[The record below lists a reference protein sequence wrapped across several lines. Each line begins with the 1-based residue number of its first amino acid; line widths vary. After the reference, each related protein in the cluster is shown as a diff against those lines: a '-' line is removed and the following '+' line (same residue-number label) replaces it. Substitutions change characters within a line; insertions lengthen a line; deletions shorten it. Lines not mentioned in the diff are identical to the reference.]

1 MRDGARGN
9 GRVVCVD
16 SSIHPLTLTVA
27 SAKGVGVDSQEWDD
41 GVLRLESELRGALA
55 RVAELEA
62 AIRTVF
68 DEIDMRHI
76 EKHDEDTAHELH
88 ALKWVLK
95 KEGGS

>member
-1 MRDGARGN
+1 MTDIDSCTHSRRTEWCWECQMARAA
-9 GRVVCVD
+9 
-16 SSIHPLTLTVA
+16 IA
-27 SAKGVGVDSQEWDD
+27 E
-41 GVLRLESELRGALA
+41 A

-62 AIRTVF
+62 AIGTVF

-95 KEGGS
+95 KEGGA